1 MKRRISVTRSDLAR
15 EITALPEA
23 TSANLKVRWRALYGS
38 EPPPRIS
45 RDLLVRALAY
55 RIQEKAL
62 GGLKP
67 STCRLLT
74 KVAADASAHRP
85 IEVTP
90 EPTTLKPGMVLLREW
105 HGRQYQVIVREN
117 GIVFNGKQYKSLSQV
132 AYRITGTKWSGPLF
146 FGLKAN
152 RQEQSN
158 GAI

>member
-1 MKRRISVTRSDLAR
+1 MKLKISASSSALVR
-15 EITALPEA
+15 EIEELQEA
-23 TSANLKVRWRALYGS
+23 TSANLKERWRALYRS
-38 EPPPRIS
+38 EPPRRIS
-45 RDLLVRALAY
+45 RDLLIRALAY

-67 STCRLLT
+67 STRRLLT
-74 KVAADASAHRP
+74 RVAADASARRP
-85 IEVTP
+85 IQVAP
-90 EPTTLKPGMVLLREW
+90 EPGLKPGTVLLREW
-105 HGRQYQVIVREN
+105 HGTQHQVIVREN

-152 RQEQSN
+152 RQEQTN